1 MNVVVKEKST
11 SVSDEQPEKPTSN
24 LSSKHQEKPT
34 SVSDE
39 QPEKPTSV
47 SDEQPEKP
55 TSVSDEQPEK
65 PSSVSD
71 EQPEKPTSNLSNDQ
85 QSENLKPTESSST
98 TLPLKPKRRN
108 PLFIGEIEDDFDLND
123 PYFDHHGNITSFME
137 TYVKLHNQLTSVNS
151 KRCVIYLPMK
161 ETGLGNS
168 LLALSSSFIYAA
180 LTKRAFLCIIH

>member
-1 MNVVVKEKST
+1 MQSGEEEKST
-11 SVSDEQPEKPTSN
+11 GVSDEQPEKPTSN
-24 LSSKHQEKPT
+24 LSSKHQ
-34 SVSDE
+34 
-39 QPEKPTSV
+39 
-47 SDEQPEKP
+47 
-55 TSVSDEQPEK
+55 EK

-85 QSENLKPTESSST
+85 QSENLKPTESPST

>member
-1 MNVVVKEKST
+1 MQSGEEEKST
-11 SVSDEQPEKPTSN
+11 SVSDEQPEKPTLN
-24 LSSKHQEKPT
+24 LSSKHQEKA
-34 SVSDE
+34 S
-39 QPEKPTSV
+39 
-47 SDEQPEKP
+47 
-55 TSVSDEQPEK
+55 SVSDEQPEK

-85 QSENLKPTESSST
+85 QSENLKPTESPST